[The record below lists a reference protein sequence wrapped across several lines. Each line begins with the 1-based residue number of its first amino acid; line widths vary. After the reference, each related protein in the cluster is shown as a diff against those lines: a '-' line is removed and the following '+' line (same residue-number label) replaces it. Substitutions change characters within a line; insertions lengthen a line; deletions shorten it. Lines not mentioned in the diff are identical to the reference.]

1 MNEETMR
8 VLKMVEEGKITAEE
22 GAELLDALRN
32 KEPIFSGQ
40 FFKSGF
46 AKDMTKMAKDMAKMG
61 RDFGLNFARSVSSD
75 LGGTEAGEPFE
86 RELEVSPEGELLL
99 KNFSGEISVKSWEKP
114 AVRIQAT
121 KYARGR
127 TEEEARENAR
137 QIGIDVRQDKHI
149 LRIDTNIPFLGHAQT
164 RGGRVDYEISVPQR
178 FNLKLRSM
186 SGDVK
191 AKGAHGN
198 VKIDTKSGDVGVQ
211 EIQGDVEV
219 ACLSGDVIMENIKGN
234 STVKSLSGDVAGK
247 DIAGGNT
254 KFNLHSGDVDL
265 TRLQGNL
272 ILASLSGDVHLVDM
286 DCGKV
291 EVDSKSGDIDIAGG
305 VKPEGDYLLKTLSG
319 NLKIRIPR
327 DASVQIEALSR
338 TGHISYTLPL
348 KIEKE
353 SSSELHGILGEG
365 KARIKLIALSG
376 DISLEHRE

>member
-1 MNEETMR
+1 MNEEIMR

-22 GAELLDALRN
+22 GAELLDALGN
-32 KEPIFSGQ
+32 KERILPGQ

-46 AKDMTKMAKDMAKMG
+46 TKDMAKMAKDMAKMG
-61 RDFGLNFARSVSSD
+61 RNLGRSMFSN
-75 LGGTEAGEPFE
+75 LGGTEVGELFE
-86 RELEVSPEGELLL
+86 RELEVSPGGELLL
-99 KNFSGEISVKSWEKP
+99 KNFSGEITVKSWEKP

-137 QIGIDVRQDKHI
+137 RIGIDVRQDEHT
-149 LRIDTNIPFLGHAQT
+149 LRIDTKIPFLGHAQAM
-164 RGGRVDYEISVPQR
+164 GGRVDYQISIPQR
-178 FNLKLRSM
+178 FNLKLQSM

-191 AKGAHGN
+191 TKGVHGN
-198 VKIDTKSGDVGVQ
+198 VKIDTKSGDVRVQ

-219 ACLSGDVIMENIKGN
+219 ACLSGNVIMENITGN

-247 DIAGGNT
+247 DIAGDNT
-254 KFNLHSGDVDL
+254 KLNLHSGDVDL

-272 ILASLSGDVHLVDM
+272 VLASLSGDVHLVDM

-291 EVDSKSGDIDIAGG
+291 EVDSKSGDVDIAGG

-319 NLKIRIPR
+319 NLKMRIPR
-327 DASVQIEALSR
+327 DASVRIEALSR
-338 TGHISYTLPL
+338 SGHISYTLPL
-348 KIEKE
+348 KIEKK
-353 SSSELHGILGEG
+353 SSHELHGILGEG
-365 KARIKLIALSG
+365 KARIKLITLSG

>member
-1 MNEETMR
+1 MNEEIMR
-8 VLKMVEEGKITAEE
+8 VLKMVEEGKTTAKE
-22 GAELLDALRN
+22 GAELLDALRI
-32 KEPIFSGQ
+32 KEGIFSGQ

-46 AKDMTKMAKDMAKMG
+46 AKNMTKMAKDMAKMSRNLG
-61 RDFGLNFARSVSSD
+61 RSVFSD
-75 LGGTEAGEPFE
+75 PGGTEAEELFE

-99 KNFSGEISVKSWEKP
+99 KKSWEKP

-127 TEEEARENAR
+127 TEEEAQENAR
-137 QIGIDVRQDKHI
+137 QIGIDVRQDKHT
-149 LRIDTNIPFLGHAQT
+149 LRIDTNIPFLGHAQAM
-164 RGGRVDYEISVPQR
+164 GGRVDYEISIPQR
-178 FNLKLRSM
+178 FNLKLQSM

-191 AKGAHGN
+191 TKGTHGN
-198 VKIDTKSGDVGVQ
+198 VKIDIKSGDVIVQ

-254 KFNLHSGDVDL
+254 KFNLHSGNVDL

-291 EVDSKSGDIDIAGG
+291 EVDSKSGHIDIAGG
-305 VKPEGDYLLKTLSG
+305 VKPEGDY
-319 NLKIRIPR
+319 
-327 DASVQIEALSR
+327 
-338 TGHISYTLPL
+338 
-348 KIEKE
+348 
-353 SSSELHGILGEG
+353 
-365 KARIKLIALSG
+365 
-376 DISLEHRE
+376 